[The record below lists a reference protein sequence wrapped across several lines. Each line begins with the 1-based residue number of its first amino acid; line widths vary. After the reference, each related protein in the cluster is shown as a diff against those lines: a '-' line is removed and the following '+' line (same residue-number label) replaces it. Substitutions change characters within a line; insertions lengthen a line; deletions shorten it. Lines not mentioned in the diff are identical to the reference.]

1 MIPIPTTS
9 EHLQV
14 RCPRKIGQEGLS
26 GSLVLDAATAMI
38 MQLAHCAMAKHV
50 WHGQFL
56 DTHGFTLQRWIN
68 LKENL
73 QQVQLVDMG
82 KRRRNRVDRCL
93 DLITIPSFMSFHQ
106 LI

>member
-1 MIPIPTTS
+1 MIHIPTTS

-14 RCPRKIGQEGLS
+14 RCPREIGQEGLS

-56 DTHGFTLQRWIN
+56 HTHGFTLQRWIN